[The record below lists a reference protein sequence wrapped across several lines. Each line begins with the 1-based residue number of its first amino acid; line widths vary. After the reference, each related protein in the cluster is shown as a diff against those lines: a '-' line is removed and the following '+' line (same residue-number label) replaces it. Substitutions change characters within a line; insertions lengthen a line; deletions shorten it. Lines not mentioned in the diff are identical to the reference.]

1 MGLFGAY
8 LLLRENW
15 QISLTMI
22 FGSFIAGATS
32 EGGGAVAFPVFTKL
46 LHINPLDA
54 KVFSLAIQSVGMT
67 AASVLIIASGIKVE
81 WRIIRWASIAGIPG
95 LLIGAGWLAPMLSAS
110 ALKMSFTFLIST
122 FAITLYLFNKG
133 IRLTHAEL
141 PRCGKAELIIIM
153 VAGFFGGIMS
163 GMVGSGIDILN
174 FSVMVLLFHMSEKV
188 ATPTSVVLMS
198 INSIFGFFYHYN
210 FTSAFSAEVQNWWL
224 SAIPVVV
231 IGAPLGALLCSRMN
245 RHTIANIL
253 ILLIGLEFVTSL
265 WLIPLTRDVLLIS
278 SLFGMGFASLYLFMS
293 RVKRYQPQPLKLKG
307 VTGE

>member
-1 MGLFGAY
+1 
-8 LLLRENW
+8 
-15 QISLTMI
+15 
-22 FGSFIAGATS
+22 
-32 EGGGAVAFPVFTKL
+32 
-46 LHINPLDA
+46 
-54 KVFSLAIQSVGMT
+54 
-67 AASVLIIASGIKVE
+67 
-81 WRIIRWASIAGIPG
+81 
-95 LLIGAGWLAPMLSAS
+95 
-110 ALKMSFTFLIST
+110 
-122 FAITLYLFNKG
+122 
-133 IRLTHAEL
+133 
-141 PRCGKAELIIIM
+141 
-153 VAGFFGGIMS
+153 
-163 GMVGSGIDILN
+163 MVGSGIDILN

-278 SLFGMGFASLYLFMS
+278 FLFGMGFASLYLFMS
-293 RVKRYQPQPLKLKG
+293 RVKRYEPQPLKLKG